1 MDDFVEIYSKREK
14 NGLINLANRDNARF
28 EARATI
34 CLSYNS
40 ISRVQIAIQLVYAQI
55 LKGEGIRL
63 LSNLATSPRRD
74 VWGVTHL
81 EYMSS
86 D

>member
-1 MDDFVEIYSKREK
+1 MDDFVEIYSKRDK
-14 NGLINLANRDNARF
+14 NGLINLSNNNAKF